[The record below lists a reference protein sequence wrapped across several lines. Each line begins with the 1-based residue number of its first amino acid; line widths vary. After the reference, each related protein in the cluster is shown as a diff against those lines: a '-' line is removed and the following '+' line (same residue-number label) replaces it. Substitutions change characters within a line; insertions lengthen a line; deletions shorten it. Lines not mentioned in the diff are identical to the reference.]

1 SLTIGTATLQR
12 GVNDPGSNQTKEIGT
27 KGYTFTAIR
36 VTAGSAE
43 DVLVKWVSFNQ
54 SGSAAA
60 TDLKDIKVN
69 FEGTNYDTKIS
80 ADGKY
85 YTANFG
91 DGVTISKGN
100 TKEFYVKGDI
110 ESGTNRGIDF
120 DMYRYTDLYVLGKQ
134 FGYGITPSATD
145 SGGSSTDDNGSFQ
158 ATNPVWDA
166 YEATVGAGT
175 LSVTKSTAVAAQN
188 IAINLNDQPFGAF
201 DIEVKGEG
209 VSVTS
214 MIFRVSANRNDSNVT
229 EADFTQ
235 VALYDNESG
244 RVVAG
249 PLDGSGT
256 TDAEMIF
263 TYTDTVTFPIGK
275 KTYVIKGKLSTDFD
289 NDTLV
294 SASTTP
300 NGWSATGS
308 VSGVSVTPS
317 PTSAVTGNSFT
328 VKAAT
333 TSISLSN
340 DPQNQTVVAGV
351 TGFTF
356 ANIIFDG
363 SSSGE
368 DVRFTS
374 AQFNI
379 EYDTNVGG
387 AASRPT
393 NCQLWDGTTA
403 LNTGSNVVNPAAAG
417 TKTFTLDT
425 NLVIPKGGRKT
436 VPLKCDVPGNATASD
451 TIEWKLNIGSTF
463 GATGL
468 TSGVTVTP
476 TLNNSSNAN
485 STDNNNKIT
494 LASGGTLAITLD
506 GSSPSVRLAQSGQE
520 VIVSVLRVRATNEA
534 IDLKQVALQLS
545 NVASNTPQD
554 VSSLTLWDGS
564 NKIGEAFLTSI
575 DNATATIGVSPLS
588 PFIIPKDS
596 DKLLTVKAVLGNIG
610 SNQSARPG
618 HLVTVDW
625 DADASSDNS
634 NSATYGNG
642 VQSSTIVR
650 TARSS
655 SDTASAGVRVV
666 RGYPTITVLP
676 VPSTSLVDA
685 AQK

>member
-1 SLTIGTATLQR
+1 MSDFTLLGGRMTRVIVSLSAAVLLSGVGMVIPQVAGAVTIAELQASIAALTAQLNALIAAQGGQAAAPAAGACSFTRDLSQGSQGDDVKCLQQYLNSSGNTVSASGAGSPGNESTFFGAKTKAAVAQWQAANGVSPTAGYFGSRSRAKYSTLVAGAPAAPAAPGAPATPAAPAVPTGTGLTVAAATQPGDSLAPKNAARIPATKFTLIASSDGDIRVNSVTVERQGPAADSSVSGVVLLDEDGLQIGLSKTLNANHQAILNEAVTVKAGTSRTLTVALNRPSSASDGGDIVRLVVVAVDAGSATVSGSLPIVGSPITMNSSLTIGTATLQR

-333 TSISLSN
+333 TSISL
-340 DPQNQTVVAGV
+340 
-351 TGFTF
+351 
-356 ANIIFDG
+356 
-363 SSSGE
+363 
-368 DVRFTS
+368 
-374 AQFNI
+374 
-379 EYDTNVGG
+379 
-387 AASRPT
+387 
-393 NCQLWDGTTA
+393 
-403 LNTGSNVVNPAAAG
+403 
-417 TKTFTLDT
+417 
-425 NLVIPKGGRKT
+425 
-436 VPLKCDVPGNATASD
+436 
-451 TIEWKLNIGSTF
+451 
-463 GATGL
+463 
-468 TSGVTVTP
+468 
-476 TLNNSSNAN
+476 
-485 STDNNNKIT
+485 
-494 LASGGTLAITLD
+494 
-506 GSSPSVRLAQSGQE
+506 
-520 VIVSVLRVRATNEA
+520 
-534 IDLKQVALQLS
+534 
-545 NVASNTPQD
+545 
-554 VSSLTLWDGS
+554 
-564 NKIGEAFLTSI
+564 
-575 DNATATIGVSPLS
+575 
-588 PFIIPKDS
+588 
-596 DKLLTVKAVLGNIG
+596 
-610 SNQSARPG
+610 
-618 HLVTVDW
+618 
-625 DADASSDNS
+625 
-634 NSATYGNG
+634 
-642 VQSSTIVR
+642 
-650 TARSS
+650 
-655 SDTASAGVRVV
+655 
-666 RGYPTITVLP
+666 
-676 VPSTSLVDA
+676 
-685 AQK
+685 